1 MEIIYGDKS
10 PKLKATTSR
19 RTPNTNFKTMKN
31 LSAKSIV
38 EKIKS
43 KEISSREATEYF
55 IDKIEEVN
63 PAINAVVVKRY
74 EAALKEADQAD
85 KQIVNGETN
94 GRLHGLPFT
103 IKECFD
109 LTGTPSTLGLERRKN
124 DFPKT
129 TDPYISKLQSEGGIV
144 IGKTNVPQIL
154 MCYESENPVY
164 GVTKNPHNPAHVCG
178 GSSGGEG
185 AIIAAGGSP
194 LGIGSDI
201 GGSLRS
207 PAVFCGIKSIKPT
220 MWRTVDHTRFLDY
233 IPEIAINSVTGV
245 MGNYVEDLDM
255 MLQIMNEQAMTGR
268 NEVRPLGNMNEVD
281 VTKLKVGYFISDGLF
296 EPMPAVKRTLMEA
309 VEKLKS
315 NGVNVFE
322 WTPPNLTKAE
332 ELFFKILSAD
342 DAYLFKEPLGKEKP
356 IPQIE
361 GLIKLSNASPLT
373 RNLLSGVAST
383 LGQKGMK
390 RFIKYFGGKG
400 EEFRKQTE
408 NELEEFRRNFLAQMK
423 TAEIDAILSPPC
435 ALPAYLHRT
444 SDKVGLGGMYM
455 AMYNV
460 LGFPAGVV
468 TTSKVKPE
476 EAVPRKKTLDI
487 AVRTAAKIEASSSGL
502 PLAIQIAAKPWQEHI
517 VFALMQCVQNA
528 K

>member
-1 MEIIYGDKS
+1 
-10 PKLKATTSR
+10 
-19 RTPNTNFKTMKN
+19 MKN
-31 LSAKSIV
+31 LSAKTIV
-38 EKIKS
+38 EKIKN

-74 EAALKEADQAD
+74 EEALKEADAAD
-85 KQIVNGETN
+85 KHLANGETN

-129 TDPYISKLQSEGGIV
+129 TDPYISKLQSEGGII

-164 GVTKNPHNPAHVCG
+164 GVTKNPHNRARVCG

-194 LGIGSDI
+194 VGIGSDI

-207 PAVFCGIKSIKPT
+207 PAAFCGITSIKPT
-220 MWRTVDHTRFLDY
+220 MWRTIDHTRFLDY

-245 MGNYVEDLDM
+245 MGNYVEDLDL
-255 MLQIMNEQAMTGR
+255 MLQIMNEQAMTER
-268 NEVRPLGNMNEVD
+268 KEVQPLGNMNDVD
-281 VTKLKVGYFISDGLF
+281 VTKLKVGYFLSDGLF
-296 EPMPAVKRTLMEA
+296 EPMPAVKRTVLEA

-315 NGVNVFE
+315 NGVTVFE
-322 WTPPNLTKAE
+322 WTPPTLTKAE

-342 DAYLFKEPLGKEKP
+342 DAFLFKEPLGKEKP
-356 IPQIE
+356 IPQIAS
-361 GLIKLSNASPLT
+361 LIKLSNASPLT
-373 RNLLSGVAST
+373 RNLLSGVASVF
-383 LGQKGMK
+383 GQKGLK
-390 RFIKYFGGKG
+390 RIIRYFGGKG
-400 EEFRKQTE
+400 ADYRKQIE
-408 NELEEFRRNFLAQMK
+408 SDLEEYRRNFSAQMK
-423 TAEIDAILSPPC
+423 SAEIDAILSLPC

-460 LGFPAGVV
+460 LGYPAGIV
-468 TTSKVKPE
+468 TTSKVRKE

-487 AVRTAAKIEASSSGL
+487 TLRTAAKIESSSSGL
-502 PLAIQIAAKPWQEHI
+502 PLAIQIAARPWQEHI
-517 VFALMQCVQNA
+517 VFALMKAVEN
-528 K
+528 KVNNNL